1 MLSCDDVWRSDEG
14 LEIRGNQV
22 WMRRKIVERLHFE
35 ENDPERSF
43 INEVGEKEINF
54 QFRIPE
60 TLKRLES
67 FKALRNN
74 HLKKNH
80 SLETNFGHLPR
91 TTQQLPLCPLP

>member
-1 MLSCDDVWRSDEG
+1 M
-14 LEIRGNQV
+14 RG
-22 WMRRKIVERLHFE
+22 KIVERLHFE

-80 SLETNFGHLPR
+80 SLETKYFG
-91 TTQQLPLCPLP
+91 PLAIYPEPLNSCPSAHYPNTCSYNVHPSGH